1 MRATVLHVATLALL
15 GTHCAPAANRDPVDP
30 VPTVS
35 APPASASTQAADSAA
50 EPSAPPP
57 PITPAGIGPGPGL
70 GRYSSASCGARNY
83 ERVIELSAGGRVQL
97 VDKVAPCPPGAAC
110 VWSGIVMRQGSWSLE
125 GGAELGK
132 PFRVL
137 LSFDGANDPKA
148 RPVPDHLL
156 WWESRGELS
165 EPDESCGYRKLP

>member
-1 MRATVLHVATLALL
+1 
-15 GTHCAPAANRDPVDP
+15 
-30 VPTVS
+30 
-35 APPASASTQAADSAA
+35 
-50 EPSAPPP
+50 
-57 PITPAGIGPGPGL
+57 
-70 GRYSSASCGARNY
+70 
-83 ERVIELSAGGRVQL
+83 
-97 VDKVAPCPPGAAC
+97 
-110 VWSGIVMRQGSWSLE
+110 MRQGSWSLE